1 MFLCLYC
8 LIKKR
13 KKELCK
19 LEMAALEHIYKDNL
33 RIGARS
39 QESIFLFLYVLFLLL
54 PLLCLSVSSQQSKLL
69 YS

>member
-39 QESIFLFLYVLFLLL
+39 QESIFLFLYVLEHYFA
-54 PLLCLSVSSQQSKLL
+54 
-69 YS
+69 